1 MQQFSVDDR
10 LCYYR
15 GMLAPTAVLLL
26 ALSSVAA
33 RPSDQLATAR
43 RLYNQGQY
51 DQALTAAHEAEA
63 DPATLSS
70 ARLVIGRIR
79 LERYRRTADGADL
92 ADARAALRSID
103 PRALE
108 PRERTELQVGLAEI
122 LYLDDRFGAA
132 AEMLEPVLGGT
143 SVLGP
148 DAHDRALDWW
158 ATSLDRQAQVLAPAD
173 RRPVYRR
180 ITDVMENELRRDS
193 ASSVANY
200 WIAAAARGAGDL
212 DRAMAAA
219 SAAWVR
225 ASLTHDRGAARRA
238 DIDRL
243 VTLAVLPE
251 RAARLA
257 TRDKRQALAD
267 MMSEWEGFKSAWSK

>member
-1 MQQFSVDDR
+1 MQQFSADNR

-15 GMLAPTAVLLL
+15 GMLARTAALLL
-26 ALSSVAA
+26 ALSATAA
-33 RPSDQLATAR
+33 RPDQLAAAR
-43 RLYNQGQY
+43 RLYNQGEY
-51 DQALTAAHEAEA
+51 DQALVAAHEAES
-63 DPATLSS
+63 DPAAVSS
-70 ARLVIGRIR
+70 ARLVIARIR

-92 ADARAALRSID
+92 SDARAALRAID
-103 PRALE
+103 PRALN

-122 LYLDDRFGAA
+122 LYLDDHFGAA
-132 AEMLEPVLGGT
+132 AEMLEPVLAVT
-143 SVLGP
+143 NTLGP

-158 ATSLDRQAQVLAPAD
+158 ATSLDRQAQTVPAPD
-173 RRPVYRR
+173 RPPMYRR
-180 ITDVMENELRRDS
+180 ITDVMEEELRRDS
-193 ASSVANY
+193 GSSAVANY

-225 ASLTHDRGAARRA
+225 ASLMRERGAALRT

-243 VTLAVLPE
+243 VTLAVIPE
-251 RAARLA
+251 RVSQLA

-267 MMSEWEGFKSAWSK
+267 LMTEWEGFKSAWNK

>member
-1 MQQFSVDDR
+1 
-10 LCYYR
+10 
-15 GMLAPTAVLLL
+15 MLAPTAVLLL

-225 ASLTHDRGAARRA
+225 ASLTHDRGAALRA